1 MAENTI
7 EALLTNFLKLEE
19 TKSHAALSGTLTRK
33 SNETYK
39 MNDSSYI
46 IRAQTTKNKEILQY
60 ATFYWLRLKSLTPHV
75 KEVAEI
81 KWEKDHNL
89 TYVNN
94 ILDTKPNQPTVI
106 IGTLFKE

>member
-1 MAENTI
+1 M
-7 EALLTNFLKLEE
+7 
-19 TKSHAALSGTLTRK
+19 
-33 SNETYK
+33 
-39 MNDSSYI
+39 
-46 IRAQTTKNKEILQY
+46 QY
-60 ATFYWLRLKSLTPHV
+60 ATFYWLRLKSITPHV